1 MPVSRF
7 SDNCRCKGDSV
18 WLGWREAQADEL
30 ASPGEVLLM
39 PIQSECPAPAA
50 VNGTPQEPLPLPR
63 TRLRHLGRITLVL
76 ASCLAP
82 AATALAIG
90 WLTSP
95 KGLRADSGAGVQ
107 AEAL

>member
-1 MPVSRF
+1 MLGLQGGPTEASSAPLPEPDSKMWMPVSQF
-7 SDNCRCKGDSV
+7 SDNCRCKGDGV
-18 WLGWREAQADEL
+18 WLGWREARADEL

-39 PIQSECPAPAA
+39 PVQSESHAPAA

-82 AATALAIG
+82 A
-90 WLTSP
+90 
-95 KGLRADSGAGVQ
+95 
-107 AEAL
+107 